1 MIPREVLQKV
11 RRIQI
16 TTSRVVSDLF
26 AGQYHSV
33 FKGRGMEFDEVREY
47 QAGDEI
53 HTIDWNR
60 TARMGHPFVKRYVE
74 ERELTVMLLVD
85 ASASLQFGSVEK
97 FKKEWVAELGAL
109 LAFSAITNNDKVGL
123 IVFTNEVELY
133 VAPKKGKRHVL
144 RVIRELLYFKPK
156 KKGTNLSAALKYLD
170 QVTTRRT
177 VTFLISDFLTEGF
190 DQDLRVANKRHDVV
204 AITVVD
210 PREKEIPEIGL
221 LEMEDYESGERVV
234 LDTSSRQFQER
245 FPPQQREFLED
256 LSRRFRSMKVDSVV
270 IETGESYITPL
281 IKFFRMRERRL

>member
-16 TTSRVVSDLF
+16 MTSRVVSDLF

-47 QAGDEI
+47 QVGDEI
-53 HTIDWNR
+53 RTIDWNR
-60 TARMGHPFVKRYVE
+60 TARMGHPFVKRFVE

-85 ASASLQFGSVEK
+85 ASASLQFGSVGK

-109 LAFSAITNNDKVGL
+109 LAFSAITNNDNVGL

-156 KKGTNLSAALKYLD
+156 KKGTNLSVALKYLD

-177 VTFLISDFLTEGF
+177 VTFLISDFMTDGF

-204 AITVVD
+204 ALTIVD
-210 PREKEIPEIGL
+210 PREKEFPEIGL
-221 LEMEDYESGERVV
+221 IEMEDNESGERVL
-234 LDTSSRQFQER
+234 LDTTSRQFQKR
-245 FPPQQREFLED
+245 FPAQQTKFLED
-256 LSRRFRSMKVDSVV
+256 LQRRFRSMKVDNVV
-270 IETGESYITPL
+270 IETGESYVTPL
-281 IKFFRMRERRL
+281 IQFFRMRERRL